1 MLVSALVLEGM
12 MASFSAISSRSN
24 QDQPDFS
31 VPYEDDGVFD
41 VPEGGVE
48 IIYTSLDMPP
58 VLDK

>member
-1 MLVSALVLEGM
+1 

-31 VPYEDDGVFD
+31 VPYEDDGRFD